1 MTSFKSKIL
10 ASKAGLFTIQET
22 HFTSKVKVKIENFE
36 TFEAIRKKDKGGTL
50 IGVYNALNPLLIEKI
65 L

>member
-1 MTSFKSKIL
+1 MAT
-10 ASKAGLFTIQET
+10 KAGLFTIQET

-50 IGVYNALNPLLIEKI
+50 ICVHNALNPVLIEEI